1 MNKIV
6 RGRLCSTRLPRA
18 VIREFVSQRTFD
30 DYERN
35 LMLRSAV
42 ERQFEILG
50 EALNQASSLDETV
63 IEAVPDLRKVVGL
76 RNRLIHGY
84 DAVDNQIV

>member
-1 MNKIV
+1 MNKIAK
-6 RGRLCSTRLPRA
+6 GRLLDALAAGRIIC
-18 VIREFVSQRTFD
+18 EFVSQRTFD

-50 EALNQASSLDETV
+50 
-63 IEAVPDLRKVVGL
+63 
-76 RNRLIHGY
+76 
-84 DAVDNQIV
+84 